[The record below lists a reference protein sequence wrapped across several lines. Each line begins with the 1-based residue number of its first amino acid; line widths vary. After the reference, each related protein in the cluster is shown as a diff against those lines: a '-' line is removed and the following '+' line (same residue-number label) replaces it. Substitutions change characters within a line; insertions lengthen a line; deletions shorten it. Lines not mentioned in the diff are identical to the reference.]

1 MKAKK
6 YYVKEEIDSMDM
18 NQLREL
24 VGEQQEEI
32 QKLLWDIKDTKELL
46 IAAIQSLPK
55 TIEL

>member
-6 YYVKEEIDSMDM
+6 YYIKEEINSMDID
-18 NQLREL
+18 QLREL
-24 VGEQQEEI
+24 VVEQQEEI
-32 QKLLWDIKDTKELL
+32 QKLLWSIKDTKELL

>member
-6 YYVKEEIDSMDM
+6 YYIKEEINSMDID
-18 NQLREL
+18 QLREL

-32 QKLLWDIKDTKELL
+32 QKLLWSIKDTKELL

>member
-6 YYVKEEIDSMDM
+6 YYIKEEINSMDID
-18 NQLREL
+18 QLREL

-32 QKLLWDIKDTKELL
+32 QQLLWNIKDTKELL